1 VSPQI
6 ELVSARA
13 VHGPEPIPDLSS
25 ADRIIISNS
34 GGKDSIVAMDEAV
47 RLADDAGV
55 RDRIVVLHIDLGRTP
70 RGHTVE
76 WPGTEDLA
84 RRQAAHYGLPFEV
97 RRSAKWPSLVHRIRA
112 RGQFPHVLSR
122 FCTSDMKRAVA
133 HRFVTEQVNAL
144 GVTGRPAR
152 IVHVMGF
159 RAEESRAR
167 ARRPAVEVDRRVS
180 SGRRTVTQ
188 WYPVLRWSTAEVWQR
203 IRGRGLPYHWA
214 YDAGMSRLSCSLCVL
229 ASIPDLTCAA
239 GIRPEL
245 AREYADLEEE
255 MAAPFRRELPMAEVI
270 RRAGGAA

>member
-1 VSPQI
+1 MSAQI

-13 VHGPEPIPDLSS
+13 VHGPDPVPDLRA

-34 GGKDSIVAMDEAV
+34 GGKDSIAAMDEGV
-47 RLADDAGV
+47 RLADEAGV

-76 WPGTEDLA
+76 WPGTVDLA

-97 RRSAKWPSLVHRIRA
+97 RRIAKWPSLFHRIRA
-112 RGQFPHVLSR
+112 RGQFPHLMTR
-122 FCTSDMKRAVA
+122 FCTSEKRGVA
-133 HRFVTEQVNAL
+133 RRFMTEQVKAL
-144 GVTGRPAR
+144 GVTGRPAQL
-152 IVHVMGF
+152 VHVMGF

-167 ARRPAVEVDRRVS
+167 ARRPAVEVDHRAS
-180 SGRRTVTQ
+180 NGRRTVTQ

-203 IRGRGLPYHWA
+203 IRDSGAPYHWA

-239 GIRPEL
+239 GLRPEL
-245 AREYADLEEE
+245 AAEYADLETE
-255 MAAPFRRELPMAEVI
+255 MGVPFRRELPMAEII

>member
-1 VSPQI
+1 MNGQF

-13 VHGPEPIPDLSS
+13 VSGPEPVPDLAS
-25 ADRIIISNS
+25 AHRIIVSNS
-34 GGKDSIVAMDEAV
+34 GGKDSIAAMDEAV
-47 RLADDAGV
+47 RLADEAGV

-70 RGHTVE
+70 RRHSVE
-76 WPGTEDLA
+76 WPGTVDLA

-97 RRSAKWPSLVHRIRA
+97 RRMTKWPSLVHRIRA
-112 RGQFPHVLSR
+112 RGQFPHLTTR
-122 FCTSDMKRAVA
+122 FCTSEKRGVA
-133 HRFVTEQVNAL
+133 HRFMTEQVNGL
-144 GVTGRPAR
+144 GIPGRTAR

-167 ARRPAVEVDRRVS
+167 ARRPAVEVDHRAS
-180 SGRRTVTQ
+180 NGRRTVTQ

-203 IRGRGLPYHWA
+203 IREQGLPYHWA

-229 ASIPDLTCAA
+229 ASAPDLECAA
-239 GIRPEL
+239 RLRPEL

-255 MAAPFRRELPMAEVI
+255 MGVPFRRELSMAEVI

>member
-1 VSPQI
+1 MSGQM
-6 ELVSARA
+6 ELVSAST
-13 VHGPEPIPDLSS
+13 VHGPDPVPDLAA
-25 ADRIIISNS
+25 ADRIVFSNS
-34 GGKDSIVAMDEAV
+34 GGKDSIAAMDEGV
-47 RLADDAGV
+47 RLADAAGV

-76 WPGTEDLA
+76 WPGTADLA
-84 RRQAAHYGLPFEV
+84 RRQADHYGLPFAV
-97 RRSAKWPSLVHRIRA
+97 RRMAKWPSLFHRIRA
-112 RGQFPHVLSR
+112 RGQFPHLMTR
-122 FCTSDMKRAVA
+122 FCTSEKRAVA
-133 HRFVTEQVNAL
+133 HRFITEQVNAL
-144 GVTGRPAR
+144 DVTGRPAR

-167 ARRPAVEVDRRVS
+167 ARRPALEVDRRAS

-203 IRGRGLPYHWA
+203 IRERGLPYHWA

-229 ASIPDLTCAA
+229 ASVPDLTCAA
-239 GIRPEL
+239 GLRPEL

-255 MAAPFRRELPMAEVI
+255 MGVPFRRELPMAEVI